1 MEGDADESKFR
12 SHLTL
17 ALITLL
23 HMFTHAYGTIL
34 VPLYL
39 PMRDGLQ
46 LNGVGA
52 VSLIVSIYTLVYC
65 LFSVL
70 AGMLADH
77 SNRKVLLGIGLV
89 VNAAAILL
97 MGMTRRYEVLVML
110 GVLAGLAGT
119 LFHPAANAL
128 STAHY
133 PKSPG
138 MAIGILSI
146 GAAIGFFAGPRY
158 AGWRAQTAGW
168 QTPLIEAG
176 IVGVVF
182 GVLFL
187 LLAKEIRQRVVATPA
202 SPRATGVGA
211 TRGDGTV
218 DATTRGDG
226 TVDAATRGDGTVDVA
241 TRGDAGVATTGD
253 ANGDAVPVRVPLPP
267 GLRWR
272 MVGVALTIGARDFAG
287 LASLTLTS
295 IYLQKAHGYSVAK
308 AGLVIGSMMLVAIVA
323 NPLAVYFSPG
333 KRRLW
338 TLLGILLGG
347 AAVIATIPFVSTT
360 YVLPVL
366 CIFQACH
373 LGSYAVAEAAIL
385 ERVAPA
391 VRGRVIGIFITV
403 AGTLASLAP
412 WLMGAWT
419 DTMKERAYVASSYA
433 LPFGVLAL
441 LFVYASTSILFIR
454 RLGETPEHGRAFE
467 PMIEINPATLE
478 VSG

>member
-1 MEGDADESKFR
+1 MDGDDQPKFR

-23 HMFTHAYGTIL
+23 HMFTHGYGTIL

-39 PMRDGLQ
+39 PMRDDLH
-46 LNGVGA
+46 LSGVGA
-52 VSLIVSIYTLVYC
+52 VSLIVTVYTLVYC
-65 LFSVL
+65 LCSVL

-77 SNRKVLLGIGLV
+77 GNRKLLLGVGLI

-97 MGMTRRYEVLVML
+97 MGLTRRYEVLVML

-119 LFHPAANAL
+119 LFHPSANAL

-168 QTPLIEAG
+168 QAPLVEAG
-176 IVGVVF
+176 IVGIVF
-182 GVLFL
+182 GFLFL
-187 LLAKEIRQRVVATPA
+187 FVAQEARRSASRDPKRISSDPSSNGDTIAEPALAKPVKTPLG
-202 SPRATGVGA
+202 RA
-211 TRGDGTV
+211 
-218 DATTRGDG
+218 
-226 TVDAATRGDGTVDVA
+226 
-241 TRGDAGVATTGD
+241 
-253 ANGDAVPVRVPLPP
+253 
-267 GLRWR
+267 LRWR
-272 MVGVALTIGARDFAG
+272 MVGVAVTIGARDFAG

-295 IYLQKAHGYSVAK
+295 IYLQKAHNYSVAK
-308 AGLVIGSMMLVAIVA
+308 AGLVVGSMMLVAIVA
-323 NPLAVYFSPG
+323 NPIAVYLSPG

-338 TLLGILLGG
+338 TLLGVLLGG
-347 AAVIATIPFVSTT
+347 AAIIVTIPFVSTT

-366 CIFQACH
+366 CVFQACH
-373 LGSYAVAEAAIL
+373 LGSYAVAEAAML
-385 ERVAPA
+385 ERVSPA
-391 VRGRVIGIFITV
+391 VRGRVIGIFITI
-403 AGTLASLAP
+403 AGTLASFAP

-419 DTMKERAYVASSYA
+419 DAMKDRAYVASAYA

-441 LFVYASTSILFIR
+441 LFVYASLSILFIR
-454 RLGETPEHGRAFE
+454 RLGETPAQGRAFE
-467 PMIEINPATLE
+467 PIMEINPATLE

>member
-39 PMRDGLQ
+39 PMRDDLH
-46 LNGVGA
+46 LSGVGA
-52 VSLIVSIYTLVYC
+52 VSLIVSVYTLVYC
-65 LFSVL
+65 LCSVL

-77 SNRKVLLGIGLV
+77 GNRKVLLGIGLV

-158 AGWRAQTAGW
+158 AGWRAETAGW

-182 GVLFL
+182 GFLFL
-187 LLAKEIRQRVVATPA
+187 FIAKEVRLKQRNG
-202 SPRATGVGA
+202 RGNGGGA
-211 TRGDGTV
+211 
-218 DATTRGDG
+218 
-226 TVDAATRGDGTVDVA
+226 AA
-241 TRGDAGVATTGD
+241 
-253 ANGDAVPVRVPLPP
+253 RVPLAP

-308 AGLVIGSMMLVAIVA
+308 AGLVVGSMMLVAIVA

-347 AAVIATIPFVSTT
+347 AGVIATIPFVSTT

-366 CIFQACH
+366 CVFQACH

-385 ERVAPA
+385 ERVSPA

-467 PMIEINPATLE
+467 PIIEINPATLE

>member
-1 MEGDADESKFR
+1 MDGDDQPPKFR
-12 SHLTL
+12 SHVTL

-23 HMFTHAYGTIL
+23 HMFTHGYGTIL

-39 PMRDGLQ
+39 PMRDDLH
-46 LNGVGA
+46 LSGVGA
-52 VSLIVSIYTLVYC
+52 ASLIVTVYTLVYC
-65 LFSVL
+65 LCSVL
-70 AGMLADH
+70 AGVLADH
-77 SNRKVLLGIGLV
+77 ADRKVLLGVGLI

-97 MGMTRRYEVLVML
+97 MGLTRRYEVLVML

-119 LFHPAANAL
+119 LFHPSANAL

-168 QTPLIEAG
+168 QSPLVEAG
-176 IVGVVF
+176 VVGVVF
-182 GVLFL
+182 GFVFL
-187 LLAKEIRQRVVATPA
+187 LVAQEVRRSARGNSKRAAADPSSNGDTVAEPALAK
-202 SPRATGVGA
+202 
-211 TRGDGTV
+211 
-218 DATTRGDG
+218 
-226 TVDAATRGDGTVDVA
+226 
-241 TRGDAGVATTGD
+241 
-253 ANGDAVPVRVPLPP
+253 PVKVPL
-267 GLRWR
+267 GRALRWR
-272 MVGVALTIGARDFAG
+272 MVGVAVTIGARDFAG

-295 IYLQKAHGYSVAK
+295 IYLQKAHHYSVAK

-323 NPLAVYFSPG
+323 NPLAVYLSPG

-338 TLLGILLGG
+338 TLLGILLAG
-347 AAVIATIPFVSTT
+347 AGIIATIPFVPPA

-366 CIFQACH
+366 CLFQACH
-373 LGSYAVAEAAIL
+373 LGSYAVAEAGIL
-385 ERVAPA
+385 ERVSPA

-403 AGTLASLAP
+403 AGTLASFAP

-419 DTMKERAYVASSYA
+419 DAMKDRAYVASAYA

-454 RLGETPEHGRAFE
+454 RLGTTPTLQTHVVE
-467 PMIEINPATLE
+467 PISEINPVTLE
-478 VSG
+478 VAG

>member
-1 MEGDADESKFR
+1 MEGDTNFR

-39 PMRDGLQ
+39 PMRDD
-46 LNGVGA
+46 LNLSGVGA
-52 VSLIVSIYTLVYC
+52 VSMIVTVYTLVYC
-65 LFSVL
+65 LCSVL

-77 SNRKVLLGIGLV
+77 GNRKVLLGVGLI
-89 VNAAAILL
+89 VNATAILL
-97 MGMTRRYEVLVML
+97 MGLTRRYELLIML

-119 LFHPAANAL
+119 LFHPSANAL

-158 AGWRAQTAGW
+158 AGWRAQSTVW
-168 QTPLIEAG
+168 QTPLVEAG
-176 IVGVVF
+176 IVGIVF
-182 GVLFL
+182 GFLFL
-187 LLAKEIRQRVVATPA
+187 FVAQEVGRPA
-202 SPRATGVGA
+202 SGAANRSPLDPPSNGGSITEAALARPVKGQLGRA
-211 TRGDGTV
+211 
-218 DATTRGDG
+218 
-226 TVDAATRGDGTVDVA
+226 
-241 TRGDAGVATTGD
+241 
-253 ANGDAVPVRVPLPP
+253 
-267 GLRWR
+267 LRWQ
-272 MVGVALTIGARDFAG
+272 MVGVAVTIGARDFAG

-295 IYLQKAHGYSVAK
+295 IYLQKAHNYSVAR
-308 AGLVIGSMMLVAIVA
+308 AGLVVGSMMLVAIVA
-323 NPLAVYFSPG
+323 NPIAVYLSPG
-333 KRRLW
+333 NRRLW
-338 TLLGILLGG
+338 TLLGVLLGG
-347 AAVIATIPFVSTT
+347 AAIIATIPLVSTT

-391 VRGRVIGIFITV
+391 VRGRVIGIFITI
-403 AGTLASLAP
+403 AGTLASFAP

-419 DTMKERAYVASSYA
+419 DAMKDRAYVPSGYR
-433 LPFGVLAL
+433 LPFYVLAL

-454 RLGETPEHGRAFE
+454 RLGETPTLDTQVVE
-467 PMIEINPATLE
+467 PIAEINPLTLE
-478 VSG
+478 VTG

>member
-1 MEGDADESKFR
+1 MEGDTDEPKFR
-12 SHLTL
+12 SHVTL

-39 PMRDGLQ
+39 PMRDDLH
-46 LNGVGA
+46 LSGVGA
-52 VSLIVSIYTLVYC
+52 ASLIVSVYTLVYC
-65 LFSVL
+65 LCSVG

-77 SNRKVLLGIGLV
+77 GNRKVLLGIGLI

-119 LFHPAANAL
+119 LFHPSANAL

-168 QTPLIEAG
+168 QRPLVEAG
-176 IVGVVF
+176 IVGLVF
-182 GVLFL
+182 GFLFL
-187 LLAKEIRQRVVATPA
+187 LIAQEVRRKLKN
-202 SPRATGVGA
+202 G
-211 TRGDGTV
+211 GTN
-218 DATTRGDG
+218 GEG
-226 TVDAATRGDGTVDVA
+226 AATR
-241 TRGDAGVATTGD
+241 
-253 ANGDAVPVRVPLPP
+253 VPLDPAV
-267 GLRWR
+267 RWR
-272 MVGVALTIGARDFAG
+272 MVGVAVTIGARDFAG

-295 IYLQKAHGYSVAK
+295 IYLQKAHGYSVAR

-323 NPLAVYFSPG
+323 NPLAVYLSPG
-333 KRRLW
+333 RRRLW

-347 AAVIATIPFVSTT
+347 AAIIATIPFVSTT

-373 LGSYAVAEAAIL
+373 LGSYAVSEAAIL
-385 ERVAPA
+385 ERVSPA

-403 AGTLASLAP
+403 AGTLASAAP

-419 DTMKERAYVASSYA
+419 DTMKDRAYVASAYA

-441 LFVYASTSILFIR
+441 AFVYASASILFIR
-454 RLGETPEHGRAFE
+454 RLGETPAANTQ
-467 PMIEINPATLE
+467 PVDPIAEINPVTLE
-478 VSG
+478 VAG